1 MKPKKIVKNW
11 MDTFHQ
17 GDANMIS
24 KSYYVDIQHVIRLLI
39 MRKSE
44 KKITEKRFM
53 TPCINGLYH
62 KTF

>member
-24 KSYYVDIQHVIRLLI
+24 ELYCTDTVNL
-39 MRKSE
+39 
-44 KKITEKRFM
+44 KITHKEVIGKDNNREKIYDAVYQWFVS
-53 TPCINGLYH
+53 
-62 KTF
+62 